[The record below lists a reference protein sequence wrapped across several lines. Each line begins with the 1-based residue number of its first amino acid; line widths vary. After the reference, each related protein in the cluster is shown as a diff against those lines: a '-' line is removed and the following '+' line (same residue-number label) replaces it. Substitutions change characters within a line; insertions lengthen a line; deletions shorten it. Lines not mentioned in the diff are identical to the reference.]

1 MYIRSCASNRGIR
14 STLLTART
22 TGLPRST
29 SRSVAAMHVASKSVA
44 STILTQSAGAR
55 ARIGSTQS
63 RTPRAAPRTSSLA
76 ACKLPSLRS
85 THRGRSRPSGRPGKT
100 CFVVRVSA
108 VTSPQNSRRRGV
120 AVLRASASPRR
131 GPLTRRRRRR
141 RRRVRR
147 RRPRRGG
154 GAAPTSGARAPSRAP
169 APPAR
174 REGAASPS
182 PLQQRELRDV
192 TCPLLR
198 SHDGGNLAAEGHA
211 PRGGA
216 AATNRAARVLV
227 GVGGARAPRR
237 LRHDAA
243 RRRAEPGRDD
253 DWRGEGLDREV
264 ALAPRRRRVRGGL
277 PDRVERRLRGREGR
291 GRDRGPPHRGPRPG
305 VENDADRLPV
315 ARQREGHRAVL
326 RRGAPRA
333 AAPGAH
339 VHRVVRDPPEAQAE
353 HHAGAVPRDGGGDGR
368 VRARA
373 VEHAGGPRRGVR
385 HRVLGGGL
393 GAQRPRL
400 PRRAVH
406 RGDRGGRHDDQPARH
421 GRLHGARGV
430 RVALCVRRALRRNS
444 DAIREASPAP
454 PRNFFSSSHPRR
466 AQVPDR
472 EHRDARQADRVV
484 DALPQRP
491 RPRHR
496 QLARRGAAGRA
507 ADRGDAQRHR
517 RARGE
522 HVARGVRDGAA
533 HAAGAL
539 PRLLRHRH

>member
-1 MYIRSCASNRGIR
+1 M
-14 STLLTART
+14 
-22 TGLPRST
+22 
-29 SRSVAAMHVASKSVA
+29 
-44 STILTQSAGAR
+44 
-55 ARIGSTQS
+55 
-63 RTPRAAPRTSSLA
+63 
-76 ACKLPSLRS
+76 
-85 THRGRSRPSGRPGKT
+85 
-100 CFVVRVSA
+100 
-108 VTSPQNSRRRGV
+108 
-120 AVLRASASPRR
+120 
-131 GPLTRRRRRR
+131 
-141 RRRVRR
+141 
-147 RRPRRGG
+147 
-154 GAAPTSGARAPSRAP
+154 SGARSAGRGG
-169 APPAR
+169 PPAR
-174 REGAASPS
+174 RVGAASPAS
-182 PLQQRELRDV
+182 SRCGDATRARHVVHSCDL
-192 TCPLLR
+192 
-198 SHDGGNLAAEGHA
+198 SDGGNLAAQGHA

-253 DWRGEGLDREV
+253 DRRGEGLDREV

-305 VENDADRLPV
+305 VENDADRRPV

-430 RVALCVRRALRRNS
+430 RVALRVRRALRRNFS
-444 DAIREASPAP
+444 AQFGRRHGAQLGRAI
-454 PRNFFSSSHPRR
+454 F
-466 AQVPDR
+466 
-472 EHRDARQADRVV
+472 
-484 DALPQRP
+484 P
-491 RPRHR
+491 RPPT
-496 QLARRGAAGRA
+496 RA
-507 ADRGDAQRHR
+507 A
-517 RARGE
+517 RAGT
-522 HVARGVRDGAA
+522 
-533 HAAGAL
+533 
-539 PRLLRHRH
+539 